1 MQVATPGDRGY
12 AVGALRYPAVVVCV
26 VLCACSAD
34 DVVDVTFD
42 PCSPQTPLTLV
53 PGGDVEAPEVQGVA
67 DAVAAWGGVL
77 PVTIEVGDV
86 GAWPADGPA
95 LAITFESGD
104 TPYRAMYWDTLGEIS
119 ISREHLAPG
128 DYGLAIAHELGHAFG
143 LLHVSP
149 DDRASV
155 MNVGN
160 LEVEPTAEDA
170 AAVRALWASC
180 ASYDHG
186 TTNPQVRVWVSQ

>member
-12 AVGALRYPAVVVCV
+12 AVGALRYPAVVLCV
-26 VLCACSAD
+26 LLCACSAD

-42 PCSPQTPLTLV
+42 PCSPLTLV

-67 DAVAAWGGVL
+67 DAVAAWGAVL
-77 PVTIEVGDV
+77 PVTIEVGEV
-86 GAWPADGPA
+86 GDWPADGPA

-160 LEVEPTAEDA
+160 LEVAPTADDA

-180 ASYDHG
+180 EHG
-186 TTNPQVRVWVSQ
+186 RRHAHTR